1 MPRRTHE
8 KICQNCRK
16 PFWGLADKYF
26 CDDCSKKLR
35 AERTSQEK
43 ICEDCGRS
51 FIGGPK
57 SFRCPDCQRKI
68 DDRRKQANK
77 YYGAERPLGST
88 DRCIVCGKEYVVEG
102 GLQKYCS
109 AKCRLIGLDSYNK
122 RRKENIEQKKRKKAE
137 MRANQLYVCQYCKR
151 PFTPVVLSGMKLASH
166 LYCSDYCRKGEK
178 KIQLCIADIKRG
190 KSRDLQ
196 KYIDDRN
203 QYREKV
209 AQEKASE
216 N

>member
-1 MPRRTHE
+1 MPELWKTVLG
-8 KICQNCRK
+8 
-16 PFWGLADKYF
+16 GLADKYF

-35 AERTSQEK
+35 AERTKQEK

-68 DDRRKQANK
+68 NDRRKQANK

-122 RRKENIEQKKRKKAE
+122 RRKENIEQKKEKKGRNEGKSIICLSVLQAPFCPRRIIRDEISIPFVLLRLLQKRRKKDTA
-137 MRANQLYVCQYCKR
+137 V
-151 PFTPVVLSGMKLASH
+151 H
-166 LYCSDYCRKGEK
+166 
-178 KIQLCIADIKRG
+178 
-190 KSRDLQ
+190 SR
-196 KYIDDRN
+196 Y
-203 QYREKV
+203 
-209 AQEKASE
+209 
-216 N
+216 